1 MNVTEQAIRTLK
13 DFLGVMNK
21 WEIYWYNLKNE
32 NPNVD
37 YKSEQKKEIDAIY
50 AKYLTHK
57 ERKLGR
63 QVSLSTRFPST
74 FCPNDDIIGCELSAD
89 NKKISIE
96 VQQKFK
102 TGVERKFRYKL
113 ILKNNEWR
121 VDRREMF
128 DSYANKWIKD
138 NL

>member
-1 MNVTEQAIRTLK
+1 MMCLIITIKSSLTFLRIRR
-13 DFLGVMNK
+13 
-21 WEIYWYNLKNE
+21 LKNE

-74 FCPNDDIIGCELSAD
+74 FCPNDDIIGCELSGD
-89 NKKISIE
+89 NKKINIE